1 MVAVGTTTV
10 RVLESLYWI
19 GVSLLAPPP
28 PPPGE
33 DSRGAY
39 HRANPSA
46 PYQAGFGVEQWEP
59 YAQARR
65 WGGWGALPSPE
76 EALAALAAHADARGL
91 DAVEGSTSLMIVP
104 G

>member
-1 MVAVGTTTV
+1 M
-10 RVLESLYWI
+10 
-19 GVSLLAPPP
+19 
-28 PPPGE
+28 
-33 DSRGAY
+33 
-39 HRANPSA
+39 
-46 PYQAGFGVEQWEP
+46 EQWEP